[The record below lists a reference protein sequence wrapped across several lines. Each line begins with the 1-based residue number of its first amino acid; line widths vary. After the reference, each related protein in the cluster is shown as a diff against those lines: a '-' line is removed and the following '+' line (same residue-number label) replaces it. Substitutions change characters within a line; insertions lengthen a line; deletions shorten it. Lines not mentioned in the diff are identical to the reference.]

1 MTVMLLVGFGLLTSV
16 ALAVSLMLT
25 RNRTLP
31 LLQKLGWLALVWLVP
46 LAGAWIAWM
55 MLTEEIGLQQYA
67 AGCGEE
73 PSDGERAR
81 RELL

>member
-1 MTVMLLVGFGLLTSV
+1 MTVVLLVTFGLLISV

-25 RNRTLP
+25 RDQTLS

-67 AGCGEE
+67 AGCDDDLYRG
-73 PSDGERAR
+73 RKM
-81 RELL
+81 L

>member
-1 MTVMLLVGFGLLTSV
+1 MTVVLLVGFGLLTSV

-25 RNRTLP
+25 RNRSLSVP
-31 LLQKLGWLALVWLVP
+31 QKLGWLALVWLVP

-67 AGCGEE
+67 AGCEDE
-73 PSDGERAR
+73 AERAR

>member
-1 MTVMLLVGFGLLTSV
+1 MTVVLLVGFGLLTSV

-25 RNRTLP
+25 RNRSLSVP
-31 LLQKLGWLALVWLVP
+31 QKLGWLALVWLVP

-67 AGCGEE
+67 AGCE
-73 PSDGERAR
+73 DDAERVR

>member
-1 MTVMLLVGFGLLTSV
+1 MTVVLLVTFGLLTSV
-16 ALAVSLMLT
+16 TLAVSLMLT
-25 RNRTLP
+25 RNRGLS

-67 AGCGEE
+67 AAGDDDICRG
-73 PSDGERAR
+73 RAG
-81 RELL
+81 REML